1 MRHTLDWRIV
11 DVRNIDAKVHGFTGI
26 IEITYSENLD
36 CFRYR
41 VYDLGTENRFIK
53 AYGTDPKI
61 SNLMAKL
68 TKVKALWQK
77 EVLTK
82 KS

>member
-1 MRHTLDWRIV
+1 MRHTVDWRIV
-11 DVRNIDAKVHGFTGI
+11 DVCNVDAKVHGFSGI

-68 TKVKALWQK
+68 TKIKASWQE
-77 EVLTK
+77 EVLRQ